1 MSPPVTIPP
10 RAGARG
16 SSSARVLVVDDCE
29 ASRNAVEATLAAGG
43 HEVVGS
49 AGDGEEGLRLAL
61 QLRPDCV
68 CLDLDMPRMDGFTFL
83 RLLMARQPTP
93 VLVIAQAARK
103 QEVFKALELGA
114 LDVLVVPAEGDLGA
128 ELRQEL
134 LAKLALMRALT
145 LGPRGAV
152 APPSGPIASRE
163 GTVPSRVAVLGA
175 STGGPG
181 ALASLLAAVPA
192 GLPLAWAVAQ
202 HMPENFTAGFA
213 ERLARGSGLDVRE
226 AQDGDEVREGRVLL
240 APGGRHLRLV
250 RTGGLLSPVRACVA
264 LPDKRDGLR
273 YCPSVDMLF
282 ASAAVAFGARVCAVV
297 LTGMGNDGRRGVE
310 EVKAA
315 GGLAFAE
322 SEETAVVYGMPKEA
336 VETGKVDEVLSLTGI
351 VDRLCRFAEDR

>member
-1 MSPPVTIPP
+1 MSPPAANPP
-10 RAGARG
+10 RHGTRDPT
-16 SSSARVLVVDDCE
+16 SARVLVVDDCE
-29 ASRNAVEATLAAGG
+29 ASRRSVEGTLTGGG
-43 HEVVGS
+43 HEVVGT
-49 AGDGEEGLRLAL
+49 ARDGEEGLRLAL
-61 QLRPDCV
+61 ELRPDCV

-93 VLVIAQAARK
+93 VVVIAQSGRK

-114 LDVLVVPAEGDLGA
+114 LDVLVVPAEGELGA
-128 ELRQEL
+128 EQRQEL
-134 LAKLALMRALT
+134 LEKLSLVRALS
-145 LGPRGAV
+145 LGPRDAV
-152 APPSGPIASRE
+152 VPTPTPAPRRE

-181 ALASLLAAVPA
+181 TLASLLAAIPT

-202 HMPENFTAGFA
+202 HMPENFTGGFA
-213 ERLARGSGLDVRE
+213 DRLARGSGLDVRE

-250 RTGGLLSPVRACVA
+250 RTGGVLSPVRACLTV
-264 LPDKRDGLR
+264 PDKRDGLR
-273 YCPSVDMLF
+273 YCPSVDLLF
-282 ASAAVAFGARVCAVV
+282 ASAAQAFGARVCAVV

-336 VETGKVDEVLSLTGI
+336 IETGKVDEVLSLTGI
-351 VDRLCRFAEDR
+351 VDRLCRFAKDR

>member
-1 MSPPVTIPP
+1 
-10 RAGARG
+10 
-16 SSSARVLVVDDCE
+16 VLVVDDRE

-61 QLRPDCV
+61 QLRPDCI

-114 LDVLVVPAEGDLGA
+114 LDVLVVPAEGELGA

-134 LAKLALMRALT
+134 LAKLALLRALT

-152 APPSGPIASRE
+152 APASGPIA
-163 GTVPSRVAVLGA
+163 TVPSRVAVLGA

>member
-1 MSPPVTIPP
+1 MSSPVTIPP

-16 SSSARVLVVDDCE
+16 PSSARVLVVDDCE
-29 ASRNAVEATLAAGG
+29 ASRRAVEATLAAGG

-49 AGDGEEGLRLAL
+49 AADGEEGLRLAL
-61 QLRPDCV
+61 QLRPDCI

-93 VLVIAQAARK
+93 VLVIAQAGRK

-114 LDVLVVPAEGDLGA
+114 LDVLAVPEGELGA

-134 LAKLALMRALT
+134 LAKVSLMRALT
-145 LGPRGAV
+145 LGPGGAV
-152 APPSGPIASRE
+152 APASAPITSRDV
-163 GTVPSRVAVLGA
+163 TVPSRVAVLGA

-181 ALASLLAAVPA
+181 ALASLLAAVPV

-213 ERLARGSGLDVRE
+213 DRLARGSGLDVRE
-226 AQDGDEVREGRVLL
+226 AQDGDEVRDGRVLL

-250 RTGGLLSPVRACVA
+250 RTGGLLSPVRASLA

-282 ASAAVAFGARVCAVV
+282 ASAALAFGARVCAVV